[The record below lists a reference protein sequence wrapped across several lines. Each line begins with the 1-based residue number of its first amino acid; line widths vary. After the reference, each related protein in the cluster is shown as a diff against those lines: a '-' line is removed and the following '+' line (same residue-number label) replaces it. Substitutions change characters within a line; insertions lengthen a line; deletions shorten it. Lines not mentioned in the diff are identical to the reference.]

1 MPDLD
6 SKTAPFWSSTFSYS
20 TKTITMWFINSTN
33 SNNLD
38 FWITPFIVFIMVQH
52 QTKTVTFDLTALN
65 LNTFFLFT
73 APNVVM
79 HLMTTPP
86 KKHSIHEH
94 QRTKKVVF
102 QSSTNLWDLTSTT
115 APYRINKFS
124 YSTPEKTLTFFNSTK
139 RILSNNLTGP
149 YFIFIS
155 EQHITVTLSCCH
167 SNKLKNNNFNNSTK
181 LGYSS

>member
-20 TKTITMWFINSTN
+20 TKKLTMWFINSTN

-38 FWITPFIVFIMVQH
+38 FLTTLFVVFIMVQH
-52 QTKTVTFDLTALN
+52 QTKTVTFVLTAPN
-65 LNTFFLFT
+65 LNTFFSST

-94 QRTKKVVF
+94 QQTKKVVF

-124 YSTPEKTLTFFNSTK
+124 YSTPKKTITFFNSTK
-139 RILSNNLTGP
+139 RILSNNMTAP
-149 YFIFIS
+149 YFVFIG
-155 EQHITVTLSCCH
+155 EQHITVTVSCCH
-167 SNKLKNNNFNNSTK
+167 STKLKYNNFNNSTK